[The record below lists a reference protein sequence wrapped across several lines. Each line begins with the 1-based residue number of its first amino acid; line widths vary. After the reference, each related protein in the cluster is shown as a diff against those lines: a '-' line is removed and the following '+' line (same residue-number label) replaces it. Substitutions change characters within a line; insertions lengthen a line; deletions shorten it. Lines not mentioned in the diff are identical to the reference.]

1 MPIYDSCE
9 SSVCQFLQGKY
20 FVYQCT
26 LYIDV
31 VTIGELYCQ
40 GGAGVSVTKLRNSS
54 GSSTSSTAADP
65 RASVTVRP
73 MRGPDTAF
81 TPLATY
87 LR

>member
-1 MPIYDSCE
+1 M
-9 SSVCQFLQGKY
+9 SVSTRKIFCLSI
-20 FVYQCT
+20 
-26 LYIDV
+26 YIDV
-31 VTIGELYCQ
+31 TIVTIGELYCQ

>member
-1 MPIYDSCE
+1 MLKYDSVA
-9 SSVCQFLQGKY
+9 SSKLHHHVQ
-20 FVYQCT
+20 
-26 LYIDV
+26 LYIDD
-31 VTIGELYCQ
+31 TIGELYWQ

-73 MRGPDTAF
+73 MRGPDTSF

-87 LR
+87 LRSATTPYA

>member
-1 MPIYDSCE
+1 M
-9 SSVCQFLQGKY
+9 SVSTRKIFCLSI
-20 FVYQCT
+20 
-26 LYIDV
+26 YIDV
-31 VTIGELYCQ
+31 TIVTIGELCCQ

-73 MRGPDTAF
+73 VRGPDTAF